1 MLSYLK
7 INGDTNP
14 VKPLIK
20 WAGGKRQIA
29 SELHSRFPINWN
41 SGTYIEPFIGGGA
54 IYLHIAPANSI
65 IADANQRLIGFY
77 QHVKNE
83 PDKLFEGIQ
92 AASETFNALASRGL
106 EEKKT
111 QYISFRTDFNN
122 SEPLSIESAILLFI
136 LNKLCFN
143 GLYREN
149 SKGGFNVPFG
159 QKETMPIL
167 LKEDLDSLSGALKDT
182 LILNSDFEDTI
193 SYANPG
199 DFVYLDPPYIPL
211 NEAPS
216 FTSYHSTGFGQ
227 EDQKRIAEA
236 MLTLKEF
243 GINAMCSNSETE
255 LTREIYIGLNI
266 STIQAPRMVSAK
278 ASGRGSIAEVVITN
292 YE

>member
-1 MLSYLK
+1 M
-7 INGDTNP
+7 
-14 VKPLIK
+14 
-20 WAGGKRQIA
+20 
-29 SELHSRFPINWN
+29 
-41 SGTYIEPFIGGGA
+41 
-54 IYLHIAPANSI
+54 
-65 IADANQRLIGFY
+65 
-77 QHVKNE
+77 
-83 PDKLFEGIQ
+83 
-92 AASETFNALASRGL
+92 TFRS
-106 EEKKT
+106 
-111 QYISFRTDFNN
+111 DFNI
-122 SEPLSIESAILLFI
+122 SEPQSVESAILLFV

-159 QKETMPIL
+159 KKETMPTL
-167 LKEDLDSLSGALKDT
+167 LKEDLDTVSAALKDT

-227 EDQKRIAEA
+227 DEQKRIAEV